1 MIMAVLLV
9 VLVAVCG
16 GLGAA
21 ARLLVDVGVR
31 RRERTFPAG
40 TMVINITGSLLLGV
54 LAGWAASGLPAAVQ
68 DVAGTGFLGGYTT
81 FSSACVEVVRLT
93 REGRIVAAFV
103 HAAGTLVLGTAAAAG
118 GWAIG
123 HLL

>member
-1 MIMAVLLV
+1 MIVVVLLV

-21 ARLLVDVGVR
+21 ARLLVDAGIR
-31 RRERTFPAG
+31 RRERNFPVG
-40 TMVINITGSLLLGV
+40 TMIINISGSLLFGA
-54 LAGWAASGLPAAVQ
+54 LAGWAASGLPAAVG
-68 DVAGTGFLGGYTT
+68 DAAGTGFLGGYTT
-81 FSSACVEVVRLT
+81 FSTACVEVVRLA
-93 REGRIVAAFV
+93 REGRVVAAFG

-123 HLL
+123 HTL